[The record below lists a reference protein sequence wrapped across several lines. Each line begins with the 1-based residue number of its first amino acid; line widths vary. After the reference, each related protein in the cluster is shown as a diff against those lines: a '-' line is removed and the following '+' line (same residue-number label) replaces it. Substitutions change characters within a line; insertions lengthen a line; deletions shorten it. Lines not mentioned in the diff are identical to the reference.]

1 MAYLRG
7 ERQQTNLFPAS
18 LDEYVG
24 TEDPVRVYDA
34 FVDQLDFKALG
45 ILLDEQHVGPP
56 EFDPQAMLKLL
67 VYGYAYG
74 IRSSRKLERAVH
86 HNVSFMWLMG
96 GLKPDHKTIARFRS
110 DHREGLRQV
119 LKQCVRLCM
128 KLGLIEGNTLFVDGT
143 KIRANAGMRES
154 WSKERC
160 ERALKEAEGRIEKIL
175 RECDRVDAAESE
187 QDSLVRVPGD
197 LDDAKAL
204 REKVKGIV
212 QELQESSKPVFNTT
226 DPDCRHMQGRQG
238 THASYNVQAVVDDK
252 HGLIVHGDVVGDVND
267 RHQLKNQTHQANAV
281 LGKPC
286 ETVCADAGYDQNKDW
301 KDLEEQ
307 KMAVV
312 VKPNGQG
319 PSGPF
324 TKDQFQYDQT
334 RDCYTCPAGETL
346 AYRST
351 DKKTRHR
358 IYAIPNAKICR
369 GCPSKAAC
377 SKSWTGRTIA
387 RVPFEEIRPVIQ
399 ARYES
404 PWGQAIYARRQS
416 RVEHPFGH
424 IKRNLGVQGFLLRR
438 LAGVRAEAAL
448 FATCFNIARMMTLIE
463 VRTLLPKLRMS

>member
-1 MAYLRG
+1 MAFLRG

-18 LDEYVG
+18 LEDYVG
-24 TEDPVRVYDA
+24 AEDPVRVYDA
-34 FVDQLDFKALG
+34 FIDQLDFRELG
-45 ILLDEQHVGPP
+45 ILLDEQQVGPP

-86 HNVSFMWLMG
+86 HNVSFIWLMG

-160 ERALKEAEGRIEKIL
+160 DRVLQEAEGRIEKIL
-175 RECDRVDAAESE
+175 RECDSVDASESE

-212 QELQESSKPVFNTT
+212 QELQGGSKPMYNTT
-226 DPDCRHMQGRQG
+226 DPDCRHVQGRQG
-238 THASYNVQAVVDDK
+238 THAGYNVQAVVDDK
-252 HGLIVHGDVVGDVND
+252 HGLIVQSDAVGDVND
-267 RHQLKNQTHQANAV
+267 RHQLENQTSQANAV

-286 ETVCADAGYDQNKDW
+286 QTVCADAGYDHNRDW
-301 KDLEEQ
+301 KDVEAQ
-307 KMAVV
+307 GIAVI
-312 VKPNGQG
+312 VKPNDQG

-324 TKDQFQYDQT
+324 TKDQFRYDAAQ
-334 RDCYTCPAGETL
+334 DCYVCPTGNLLT
-346 AYRST
+346 YRST
-351 DKKTRHR
+351 NTRTQHR
-358 IYAIPNAKICR
+358 QYSIMSAKLCRNCVHHNACTKDWSGRKIVR
-369 GCPSKAAC
+369 MPS
-377 SKSWTGRTIA
+377 
-387 RVPFEEIRPVIQ
+387 EEIRPIVQ
-399 ARYES
+399 ARYQS
-404 PWGQAIYARRQS
+404 SAGQAIYARRQS

-424 IKRNLGVQGFLLRR
+424 IKRNLGVQAFLLRR
-438 LAGVRAEAAL
+438 LSGVRAEAAL
-448 FATCFNIARMMTLIE
+448 FATCFNIARMMTL
-463 VRTLLPKLRMS
+463 VGVDALLPKLQTG